1 VALLFC
7 FHCGDFHLLPPPAS
21 GEPAFGGDFSKRS
34 PAVVKFLHGEFP
46 DDRDLIAME
55 GK

>member
-1 VALLFC
+1 VPWHRFES
-7 FHCGDFHLLPPPAS
+7 GGKPPHS
-21 GEPAFGGDFSKRS
+21 IS